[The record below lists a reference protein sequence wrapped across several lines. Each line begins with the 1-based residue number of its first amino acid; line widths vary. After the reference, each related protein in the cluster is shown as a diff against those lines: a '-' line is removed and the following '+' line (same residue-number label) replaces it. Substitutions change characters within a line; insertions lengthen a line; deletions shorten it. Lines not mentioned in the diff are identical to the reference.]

1 MHCLLGS
8 FSYIDRWEFK
18 LSQEMKTLCL
28 KGAVQRL
35 GMNVCCAFIKKDT
48 VILVL
53 SNAIR
58 FTNNCALVHV
68 GIPN

>member
-1 MHCLLGS
+1 
-8 FSYIDRWEFK
+8 
-18 LSQEMKTLCL
+18 MKTLCL